1 MAIYHLHVKVIGRKS
16 GSSAVA
22 SAAYRSG
29 ARLRDERLDRSHDFS
44 GKRGVIH
51 SEVMLPEH
59 APEAWS
65 DRERLWNEVEAF
77 EVRKDAQL
85 AREVEFA
92 IPREMTQAQGIEL
105 ARDFVRGEFVA
116 RGMIADL
123 NVHWDM
129 AKDGLP
135 KPHAHV
141 MLTMRQVSVNGG
153 ENGFGPKVRDWNR
166 TEMVERWRERWAE
179 LANERL
185 AELDIDARID
195 HRSLERQGIA
205 LEPQTQIGAPAKR
218 IEKWGIAGEGIEAAD
233 RAEMH
238 REIARGNGARI
249 IANPDLGLDAI
260 THQQSTFT
268 RRDMAKFAHR
278 HSDGIDQFNEVMGAM
293 RNAPD
298 LVELGK
304 DARGEDRFT
313 TRDMIE
319 AEQRLHRAARLMA
332 ERERHEMNDADRQVA
347 VARAEERG
355 LVLSGEQADALAHI
369 TDGRDLGVVVGHAG
383 TGKSAMLG
391 VARGAWEAAGYE
403 VRGVALSGIA
413 AENLQSGSGIAS
425 RTIASLE
432 HGWQQGRDGLTTRDV
447 LVVDEAGMVG
457 TRQLERVLSHAADA
471 GAKVVLVGDPQ
482 QLQAIEAGAAFRSI
496 HERHGGAEIGE
507 VRRQREDWQRDATGY
522 LATGRTGH
530 ALAAYR
536 AHGMV
541 HEAQSRDQARGDLI
555 DRWDRD
561 RQASPDRTRI
571 ILTHTNDEVRALNEA
586 ARERMRAAG
595 DLGDDVRLMVERGER
610 GFASGDRVMFLQNER
625 GLGVKNGTLGTL
637 KQVGAQSMTVQ
648 TDDGRSVHFDFKDYN
663 RIDHGYA
670 ATIHKAQG
678 MTVDRVHVLA
688 TPGMDAHSSYVAL
701 SRHRDGVELH
711 YGRDDFA
718 NEDRLRRTLSR
729 DRAKDMASDY
739 EQRDPAQ
746 GYAERRGIAFR
757 ARVVEIVRKVVPE
770 KVRNMFDGL
779 RSPAEA
785 VPGPDRGRRP
795 EQETPERERSGAGAE
810 QRKTEAPARMAA
822 EEAEKEMRRLRT
834 RALVRHAQAVDA
846 IFDMQELGFD
856 ATPEQVKELQQARK
870 VFEKVRPYGSHDAE
884 AAYKKNPDLARE
896 VASGRL
902 NRAIRALQLETE
914 LRINPGRRADRFVD
928 DWQKLDQASLRR
940 YQAGDISG
948 YRSAR
953 AAMGDMARSLERD
966 PQLESLLANRKHEL
980 GIAFE
985 SGRRLGL
992 ELAFSHGIDLG
1003 RGRSRG
1009 IEI

>member
-29 ARLRDERLDRSHDFS
+29 SRLRDERLDRSHDFS
-44 GKRGVIH
+44 AKRGVVH
-51 SEVMLPEH
+51 SEVMLPEN
-59 APEAWS
+59 APEVWR
-65 DRERLWNEVEAF
+65 DRERLWNDVEAF

-105 ARDFVRGEFVA
+105 ARDFVRGEFVE

-129 AKDGLP
+129 AEDGMP

-141 MLTMRQVSVNGG
+141 MLTMRQVGVNGD
-153 ENGFGPKVRDWNR
+153 ENGFGPKVREWNR

-195 HRSLERQGIA
+195 HRSLEAQGIP
-205 LEPQTQIGAPAKR
+205 LEPQSQIGAPAKR
-218 IEKWGIAGEGIEAAD
+218 IEVRDIHGEGLEAD
-233 RAEMH
+233 RAAMH

-260 THQQSTFT
+260 TQQQSTFT
-268 RRDMAKFAHR
+268 PRELAKFAHR
-278 HSDGIDQFNEVMGAM
+278 HSDGIDQFNSVMGAM
-293 RNAPD
+293 RSAPN

-304 DARGEDRFT
+304 DISGEDRFT
-313 TRDMIE
+313 TRAMIE
-319 AEQRLHRAARLMA
+319 AEQRLHHAAKLMA
-332 ERERHEMNDADRQVA
+332 ERERHEVNDADRQA
-347 VARAEERG
+347 ALARAEARG
-355 LVLSGEQADALAHI
+355 LALFGEQADALAHV
-369 TDGRDLGVVVGHAG
+369 TDGRDLGIVVGHAG
-383 TGKSAMLG
+383 TGKSALLG
-391 VARGAWEAAGYE
+391 VAREAWETAGYQ

-413 AENLQSGSGIAS
+413 AENLESGSGIAS

-432 HGWQQGRDGLTTRDV
+432 HGWGQGRDGLTTRDV
-447 LVVDEAGMVG
+447 LVIDEAGMVG

-507 VRRQREDWQRDATGY
+507 VRRQHEDWQRNATRY

-530 ALAAYR
+530 ALQAYR
-536 AHGMV
+536 SHGMV
-541 HEAQSRDQARGDLI
+541 HEAQTREQARDDLI
-555 DRWDRD
+555 ERWDRD
-561 RQASPDRTRI
+561 RQASPDRSRI

-586 ARERMRAAG
+586 ARMRVRAAG
-595 DLGDDVRLMVERGER
+595 DLGDEVPVTVERGAR
-610 GFASGDRVMFLQNER
+610 NFASGDRVMFLQNER
-625 GLGVKNGTLGTL
+625 SLGVKNGTRGTIE
-637 KQVGAQSMTVQ
+637 QVSAQSMTVH
-648 TDDGRSVHFDFKDYN
+648 TDDGRSVRFDFKDYN

-678 MTVDRVHVLA
+678 MTVDRAHVLA

-701 SRHRDGVELH
+701 SRHRDGMELH

-718 NEDRLRRTLSR
+718 GQDPLVRPLSR
-729 DRAKDMASDY
+729 DRAKDVASDY
-739 EQRDPAQ
+739 EQRDPVQ
-746 GYAERRGIAFR
+746 SYAERRGITFR
-757 ARVVEIVRKVVPE
+757 ERVAEIVRKVVPE
-770 KVRNMFDGL
+770 KLRDMFDGL
-779 RSPAEA
+779 RSPSD
-785 VPGPDRGRRP
+785 VPGPDSGRRP
-795 EQETPERERSGAGAE
+795 EQETPERERSGTGIERETQAPE
-810 QRKTEAPARMAA
+810 RKAA
-822 EEAEKEMRRLRT
+822 EDLEKEMRRFRT
-834 RALVRHAQAVDA
+834 RMLVRHARAVAA

-856 ATPEQVKELQQARK
+856 ASPEQVKELQKARK
-870 VFEKVRPYGSHDAE
+870 IFEEVRPYGSVDAE
-884 AAYKKNPDLARE
+884 AAYKKDPGLAHE
-896 VASGRL
+896 AAGGRL
-902 NRAIRALQLETE
+902 NRAIRAQQLETE
-914 LRINPGRRADRFVD
+914 LRINPGRRVDRFVD

-953 AAMGDMARSLERD
+953 SAMGDMARSLERD
-966 PQLESLLANRKHEL
+966 PQLELLLATRKHEL

>member
-44 GKRGVIH
+44 AKRGVVH
-51 SEVMLPEH
+51 SEVLLPEN
-59 APEAWS
+59 APKAWS
-65 DRERLWNEVEAF
+65 DRERLWNDVEAF

-92 IPREMTQAQGIEL
+92 IPREMSQAQGIEL
-105 ARDFVRGEFVA
+105 ARDFVRAEFVD

-129 AKDGLP
+129 GDDGML

-141 MLTMRQVSVNGG
+141 MLTMRQVSVNGD

-195 HRSLERQGIA
+195 HRSLEAQSIA
-205 LEPQTQIGAPAKR
+205 LEPQSQIGAPAKR
-218 IEKWGIAGEGIEAAD
+218 IEEGGIEGKGIKAD

-238 REIARGNGARI
+238 REIARGNGTRI
-249 IANPDLGLDAI
+249 IADPSLGLDAI
-260 THQQSTFT
+260 TQQQSTFT
-268 RRDMAKFAHR
+268 QRDLAKFVHR
-278 HSDGIDQFNEVMGAM
+278 HSDGINQFNEVMGAM
-293 RNAPD
+293 RQAPD

-304 DARGEDRFT
+304 DISGEDRFT

-319 AEQRLHRAARLMA
+319 TEQRLHRAAELMA
-332 ERERHEMNDADRQVA
+332 ERERHEVNDTARKAA
-347 VARAEERG
+347 VARAEARG
-355 LVLSGEQADALAHI
+355 LVLSGEQAEALAHV
-369 TDGRDLGVVVGHAG
+369 TDGRDLGIVVGHAG

-391 VARGAWEAAGYE
+391 LAREAWKAAGYE
-403 VRGVALSGIA
+403 VRGAALSGIA
-413 AENLQSGSGIAS
+413 AENLESGSGIAS

-432 HGWQQGRDGLTTRDV
+432 HGWQQGRDLLTSRDV
-447 LVVDEAGMVG
+447 LVIDEAGMVG
-457 TRQLERVLSHAADA
+457 TRQLERVLSHATEA

-496 HERHGGAEIGE
+496 HQRHGGAEIGE
-507 VRRQREDWQRDATGY
+507 VRRQREDWQRDATRD
-522 LATGRTGH
+522 LANGRTGH
-530 ALAAYR
+530 ALEAYR
-536 AHGMV
+536 SHGLL
-541 HEAQSRDQARGDLI
+541 HEAPTREQARGDLI
-555 DRWDRD
+555 ERWDRD
-561 RQASPDRTRI
+561 RQASPDKRRI
-571 ILTHTNDEVRALNEA
+571 LLTHTNDEVRALNEA

-595 DLGDDVRLMVERGER
+595 DLGDEVRVTVERR
-610 GFASGDRVMFLQNER
+610 ARNFASGDRVMFLQNER
-625 GLGVKNGTLGTL
+625 SLGVKNGTLGTL
-637 KQVGAQSMTVQ
+637 EQVSAQSMTVQ
-648 TDDGRSVHFDFKDYN
+648 TDDGRSVRFDFKDYN

-678 MTVDRVHVLA
+678 MTVDRTHVLA
-688 TPGMDAHSSYVAL
+688 TPGMDAHASYVAL
-701 SRHRDGVELH
+701 SRHRDGLELH

-718 NEDRLRRTLSR
+718 GQDRLTRTLSR

-739 EQRDPAQ
+739 EQRDPARS
-746 GYAERRGIAFR
+746 YAERRGITFR
-757 ARVVEIVRKVVPE
+757 ERVAEIVRKVVPE
-770 KVRNMFDGL
+770 KLRDMLDGL
-779 RSPAEA
+779 RPSAEA
-785 VPGPDRGRRP
+785 VPGTDGARGP
-795 EQETPERERSGAGAE
+795 ERETPERKVAE
-810 QRKTEAPARMAA
+810 DP
-822 EEAEKEMRRLRT
+822 EKEMRRLRT
-834 RALVRHAQAVDA
+834 RALVRHARAVDA

-870 VFEKVRPYGSHDAE
+870 VFEEVRPHGSHDAE
-884 AAYKKNPDLARE
+884 AAYKKNPHLALE
-896 VASGRL
+896 AASGNL
-902 NRAIRALQLETE
+902 ARAIRALQLETE

-953 AAMGDMARSLERD
+953 SAMGDMARSLERD
-966 PQLESLLANRKHEL
+966 PQLESLLANRKREL
-980 GIAFE
+980 GITFE
-985 SGRRLGL
+985 SGHRLGH